1 MVSAD
6 EILSIIVCVLFLA
19 ALAAFGLRYMRSNWA
34 VYYFI
39 MTFIVIRIGAYGL
52 RAYLDSGAIT
62 PADSSYENLYIAE
75 LVLVSI
81 GVVFIMK
88 LIVRLY
94 ESILPKLRAQE
105 SQAPDL
111 FEQCLVERT
120 RFFIMPLVILVIAG
134 AVLST
139 DDSESQRSLGLALR
153 KVGVCLMMLLGLW
166 YLQATYAYRQRYPA
180 NRKAF
185 NVAFTAIALFDVT
198 IVYKIIYTFY
208 PAAQTATAA
217 YFIFSPLL
225 ELIALGVLSV
235 DLQAYFLGRPFDD
248 DVEIQPTTTTVYYQP
263 QPVSYQP
270 PPVSYQPQSVNYQ
283 PQPFNYQSQ
292 PVNYQPQPA
301 GY

>member
-1 MVSAD
+1 MMSVD
-6 EILSIIVCVLFLA
+6 EILSIVTCVLFLA

-62 PADSSYENLYIAE
+62 PADSSYENIYIAE

-120 RFFIMPLVILVIAG
+120 RFFILPLVILIIAG
-134 AVLST
+134 VVLST
-139 DDSESQRSLGLALR
+139 NDSESQRSLGLVLR
-153 KVGVCLMMLLGLW
+153 KVGMCLMMLLGLW
-166 YLQATYAYRQRYPA
+166 YLQATYAYGQRYPA

-185 NVAFTAIALFDVT
+185 NIAFTAIALFDVT

-235 DLQAYFLGRPFDD
+235 DLQAYFLGHPF
-248 DVEIQPTTTTVYYQP
+248 VEEIEIQPAATNGY
-263 QPVSYQP
+263 
-270 PPVSYQPQSVNYQ
+270 
-283 PQPFNYQSQ
+283 
-292 PVNYQPQPA
+292 YQPQPA
-301 GY
+301 GYYAQPQQYVPVNEYR